1 MDIRKILNLSYN
13 EIEIH
18 LELNNSNIILTIKE
32 KINSSSSS
40 EEYIEKYSYES
51 IKELNIYFNIFEN
64 IKEIYEDITNHL
76 ENKQFNY
83 IKENNKITL
92 IIKTK
97 VGIKNFEIP
106 LICAKCTSKN
116 ETIETKEVVN
126 NINISNINE
135 KINKLENNLNN
146 ISKSQINTE
155 NNINKIFEI
164 LNKLNISNELIISQK
179 DKFFD
184 VPSLICEQNNEI
196 NFLKNLLPNKK
207 LTLLYRAT
215 KDGDSFDNFH
225 SKCDNQGE
233 TITFIKTVD
242 GRKFGGH
249 MNQSILTGIENW
261 FNKNDENFFLFSLNQ
276 LKCYRPTSDCCNK
289 NGCFHSDE
297 DQGPIFGNSN
307 SNVGIYGKS
316 SILCNEGGTEFKIK
330 DMGITEDY
338 VFSGKSKFTAK
349 ELEVYKIQ

>member
-1 MDIRKILNLSYN
+1 MDIRKILNLYYN
-13 EIEIH
+13 DIEIQF
-18 LELNNSNIILTIKE
+18 ELNNSNIILTIKE
-32 KINSSSSS
+32 KINSSSSN

-64 IKEIYEDITNHL
+64 IKEIYEDISNHL
-76 ENKQFNY
+76 EKKQFNY

-106 LICAKCTSKN
+106 LICAKCTNKN
-116 ETIETKEVVN
+116 ETIETKEDVN

-164 LNKLNISNELIISQK
+164 LNKLNISQK

-225 SKCDNQGE
+225 SKCDNKEKLLLLLKLQME
-233 TITFIKTVD
+233 
-242 GRKFGGH
+242 
-249 MNQSILTGIENW
+249 EN
-261 FNKNDENFFLFSLNQ
+261 L
-276 LKCYRPTSDCCNK
+276 
-289 NGCFHSDE
+289 GV
-297 DQGPIFGNSN
+297 I
-307 SNVGIYGKS
+307 
-316 SILCNEGGTEFKIK
+316 
-330 DMGITEDY
+330 
-338 VFSGKSKFTAK
+338 
-349 ELEVYKIQ
+349 